1 MKYQLVDT
9 LTHKSFDSYYI
20 DKRIKILIET
30 YISNSTFHF
39 LFFGNP
45 YSGKT
50 SIIDVILSQYYGTL
64 RQDDYV
70 LHITSLFDNGI
81 QYFKTTLKTFCK
93 TSITSSR
100 KKTIVIDDIDLIT
113 ENNQHV
119 LRNYID
125 LYRNKI
131 NFISTCTNQRKVIE
145 TLQSRLTNIQLHNLP
160 NDKVLYIL
168 GNLNKKHSMKFTDK
182 HIKKIASKNDFN
194 LNASVNVMQKIHLSD
209 KYSDHSINENATTIN
224 YDVIQKYF
232 TLLYNNKHHDALHI
246 LIQLYENGFSTH
258 DIYNVFYKYFTSY
271 DNILDINNISNKYNF
286 LTLICKYI
294 QNNVK
299 IIDSKLELYFFSNDL
314 YNETSLIQN

>member
-1 MKYQLVDT
+1 M
-9 LTHKSFDSYYI
+9 SYYHNI
-20 DKRIKILIET
+20 TAHYVKMIMFFILLV
-30 YISNSTFHF
+30 Y
-39 LFFGNP
+39 
-45 YSGKT
+45 
-50 SIIDVILSQYYGTL
+50 
-64 RQDDYV
+64 
-70 LHITSLFDNGI
+70 
-81 QYFKTTLKTFCK
+81 
-93 TSITSSR
+93 
-100 KKTIVIDDIDLIT
+100 LIT
-113 ENNQHV
+113 EYNISKLLLKHFAKLV
-119 LRNYID
+119 LH
-125 LYRNKI
+125 LVA
-131 NFISTCTNQRKVIE
+131 RK
-145 TLQSRLTNIQLHNLP
+145 QLHNLP